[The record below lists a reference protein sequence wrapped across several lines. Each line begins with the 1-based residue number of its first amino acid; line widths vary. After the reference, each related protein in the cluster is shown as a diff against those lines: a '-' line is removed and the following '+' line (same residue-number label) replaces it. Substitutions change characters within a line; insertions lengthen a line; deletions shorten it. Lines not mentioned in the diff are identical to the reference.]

1 MRIREQ
7 VKKYANSRKEADKII
22 HITSYYIYIYIQCH
36 NHIIIVPNFMK
47 LPKIPWR
54 LPFLRLLFFSSLRES
69 CISVEPQPE
78 AFASHRSGNNA
89 GETTRITTDTANHN
103 GLSLDK
109 YVYLFIHI
117 YIYTY
122 IYIYIHNHNKQRPE
136 FMERFDASREGDRSG
151 SWARNQNRSLFQQP
165 KRRRRRP

>member
-1 MRIREQ
+1 MQFRNVTTKSLQPQTDRVAQRAGVRIREQ

-122 IYIYIHNHNKQRPE
+122 IYIYIH
-136 FMERFDASREGDRSG
+136 S
-151 SWARNQNRSLFQQP
+151 
-165 KRRRRRP
+165 